1 MLRRQH
7 LLSGLTVL
15 VVCLIAFVYNKS
27 HTESV
32 SLAQDGPSHSECLSS
47 VEKMMKALDF
57 SSLREYEDHVLSTGK
72 ALPCGLRSHST
83 AQNITHRVVL
93 SHEHKQTLWSMIFGN
108 FFDNDSDE
116 KKTPDGSQK
125 QIKTISSSLPSGA
138 QRKDHHTIAAT
149 RANSSLLEQHSSHL
163 HLGLVPGDSSKKTL
177 IHKTNTKKIN
187 AELSRTP
194 PANYAAALSKQADT
208 DHQKVR
214 GEAPASVKIGNADSA
229 ATAKHELARLKRVVN
244 ESAPHQ
250 SRLEIRGTDEPVKSG
265 SDQRT
270 KLVGRTKSEEW
281 LTKLRREAYH
291 LGYALVPQHRDTNVQ
306 SADHMPE
313 LSIAGSEVQ
322 PDSFSPRN
330 IPAVENPAV
339 ENKKSES
346 LIEVQKTK
354 VNNGLVSSAE
364 LKAQKS
370 QDLDARKKQI
380 ERLPIISA
388 PQTHRSFVSQE
399 PARPKASG
407 DENAFESKDQQRLA
421 NEARIEAA
429 MHSQLQAEARQAR
442 EKLSREGASKAVQVN

>member
-1 MLRRQH
+1 MTGHRNARQPNHNMVRCHHPLCTQNRMLRRQH

-163 HLGLVPGDSSKKTL
+163 HLDF
-177 IHKTNTKKIN
+177 IWTNYYHEACGKGPLR
-187 AELSRTP
+187 AGWEGSLSVQ
-194 PANYAAALSKQADT
+194 N
-208 DHQKVR
+208 
-214 GEAPASVKIGNADSA
+214 
-229 ATAKHELARLKRVVN
+229 
-244 ESAPHQ
+244 
-250 SRLEIRGTDEPVKSG
+250 G
-265 SDQRT
+265 S
-270 KLVGRTKSEEW
+270 
-281 LTKLRREAYH
+281 
-291 LGYALVPQHRDTNVQ
+291 N
-306 SADHMPE
+306 
-313 LSIAGSEVQ
+313 
-322 PDSFSPRN
+322 
-330 IPAVENPAV
+330 
-339 ENKKSES
+339 
-346 LIEVQKTK
+346 
-354 VNNGLVSSAE
+354 
-364 LKAQKS
+364 
-370 QDLDARKKQI
+370 
-380 ERLPIISA
+380 
-388 PQTHRSFVSQE
+388 
-399 PARPKASG
+399 
-407 DENAFESKDQQRLA
+407 
-421 NEARIEAA
+421 
-429 MHSQLQAEARQAR
+429 
-442 EKLSREGASKAVQVN
+442 